1 MTVAFP
7 CGPSALSVIKPQAWV
22 ESSHSLPARREPLS
36 SRSASSALLHSAFWS
51 SSGAEQF
58 CFRAEHVNRFGILG
72 FLPPCNFTGGNFEDI
87 SNIQAFG
94 SSKEIIIIDC
104 YNNRVDSANRG
115 ERADCLHGEEIGRS
129 GGELGVGGG
138 GLGGVGK
145 GSIVTRS
152 LSHPTTTQI
161 LPHSERYS
169 QTDVDNDGC
178 QAKRPAKGNNVEYAW
193 VYEDKGG
200 QADSASETQN

>member
-1 MTVAFP
+1 MQLCSCGNSQRSANHRLCLLGNSIWLLCIYDVVECPDPGELLTVAFP

-138 GLGGVGK
+138 RVGGGRE
-145 GSIVTRS
+145 GE
-152 LSHPTTTQI
+152 
-161 LPHSERYS
+161 HS
-169 QTDVDNDGC
+169 D
-178 QAKRPAKGNNVEYAW
+178 
-193 VYEDKGG
+193 
-200 QADSASETQN
+200 